1 MFHRSRQ
8 PAFRLALVYL
18 FKRRPALMSQ
28 MDWLADILKNLTISK
43 ALVASVFISSVIMYF
58 GPMLAPSDV
67 PGLQKELVPYLFAV
81 MVLTACLL
89 LFWGLAAFWNLTMTS
104 MRSAARALDSSLS
117 EPEVALL
124 FVMAKDPTQPIN
136 LDNIDYSKAPGT
148 KLEFHHWTK
157 KLEAKGF
164 AQINEW
170 DDNLISL
177 THLGRNKAL
186 EIQRQAKNGTKA

>member
-1 MFHRSRQ
+1 
-8 PAFRLALVYL
+8 
-18 FKRRPALMSQ
+18 MSQ
-28 MDWLADILKNLTISK
+28 MNWVADILKNLTISK
-43 ALVASVFISSVIMYF
+43 ALVASVFITSVIMYF
-58 GPMLAPSDV
+58 GPMLAPSNV
-67 PGLQKELVPYLFAV
+67 PKFQTELVPYLFAV

-89 LFWGLAAFWNLTMTS
+89 FFWGLTALWNLTKTS

-117 EPEVALL
+117 EAEEALL
-124 FVMAKDPTQPIN
+124 FVMAKDPTQPFN
-136 LDNIDYSKAPGT
+136 LDNIDYSQAPGT

-177 THLGRNKAL
+177 THSGRNKAL
-186 EIQRQAKNGTKA
+186 EIQRRAKSATKA